1 MEPANGASPPS
12 LGEQTVVSASD
23 AVLASPLGGEV
34 VLLEPEAGTYYSLNE
49 VGAFIWEMIRD
60 PVSVESI
67 AQKVEEAFDVDPAQ
81 CRQDVVRLLS
91 ELVEH
96 GLAEAR
102 PPSP

>member
-1 MEPANGASPPS
+1 MEPANGAFPPS
-12 LGEQTVVSASD
+12 LGEQAVVSASD

-49 VGAFIWEMIRD
+49 VGARIWEMIRD

-67 AQKVEEAFDVDPAQ
+67 ARRIVEEYDVDPAQ
-81 CRQDVVRLLS
+81 CREDVVRLLS

-96 GLAEAR
+96 GLAEVR
-102 PPSP
+102 PPDA